1 MNQVKEPS
9 PNKAYH
15 TQHSFSPHTNQLW
28 IELQPSTKKRVTY
41 KHKKTKKH
49 DKVPFINQNKYDVQV
64 PACLAEDFQLCYLE
78 LHLQL

>member
-1 MNQVKEPS
+1 VKEPS
-9 PNKAYH
+9 PNKAYR

-28 IELQPSTKKRVTY
+28 IELQPSTKNVLHTKI
-41 KHKKTKKH
+41 KKTKKKH
-49 DKVPFINQNKYDVQV
+49 DKVPFINQNKYDVPV